1 MKTLP
6 KLLIS
11 GAIIVAAIAVVAWR
25 YWDYLAN
32 PWTRDGQVRAQVVQ
46 IAPRVSGPIVQLPIA
61 DNQQVQAG
69 DLLFAIDPRVY
80 NAQLAQAQA
89 RLDQT
94 QDDIAALQQSVEAA
108 RAAVDLADA
117 AIAQVN
123 ASLDGLQAV
132 VTETTTEA
140 ARMEALLQG
149 GNVAQRTY
157 DEATADRDVAQA
169 NLAEAQDRL
178 LQANAQKVEAQAA
191 LAEAIAELGA
201 PGDDNPRLRAA
212 QAALQEA
219 QLNLEFTEVEA
230 PVDGYVTNL
239 TLQIG
244 TQAVA
249 DQPALALIN
258 SDSFWVH
265 GFFRETV
272 VAEIRAGN
280 RAIVTL
286 MSYPDRPLEGRVE
299 SIGWGISRQD
309 GSTGYNLL
317 PDISPSF
324 EWIRLAQRIPVRI
337 ELTDLPDDID
347 LRVGTTASVLVVTGT
362 TAGDDPT
369 TPVAAVP
376 TFLQ

>member
-1 MKTLP
+1 MKTLL
-6 KLLIS
+6 KALIS
-11 GAIIVAAIAVVAWR
+11 GAIILAAIAVVAWR

-61 DNQQVQAG
+61 DNQRIEAG
-69 DLLFAIDPRVY
+69 DLLFQIDPRVY

-89 RLDQT
+89 GLDQT
-94 QDDIAALQQSVEAA
+94 QDEIAALQQQIEEA

-123 ASLDGLQAV
+123 ASLDGLQAR
-132 VTETTTEA
+132 VTETATEA
-140 ARMEALLQG
+140 GRVQTLLQD

-157 DEATADRDVAQA
+157 DEAAADADVAQS

-178 LQANAQKVEAQAA
+178 LQANAQKAEAQAA
-191 LAEAIAELGA
+191 LAAVIADLGT

-219 QLNLEFTEVEA
+219 QLNLEFTRVEA
-230 PVDGYVTNL
+230 PVSGYVTNL

-244 TQAVA
+244 SQAVA
-249 DQPALALIN
+249 DQPSLALIN

-272 VAEIRAGN
+272 VAEIQPGN

-286 MSYPDRPLEGRVE
+286 MSYPGRPLEGRVD

-309 GSTGYNLL
+309 GSTGYDLL

-324 EWIRLAQRIPVRI
+324 DWIRLAQRVPVRV
-337 ELTDLPDDID
+337 ELTDVPDDVT
-347 LRVGTTASVLVVTGT
+347 LRVGTTASVLVMTGT
-362 TAGDDPT
+362 TAGEETDS
-369 TPVAAVP
+369 VAAAP
-376 TFLQ
+376 AFLQ

>member
-1 MKTLP
+1 MKTLL
-6 KLLIS
+6 KALIS
-11 GAIIVAAIAVVAWR
+11 GAIILAAIAVVAWR

-46 IAPRVSGPIVQLPIA
+46 IAPRVSGPIVRLPIK
-61 DNQQVQAG
+61 DNQQVQVG
-69 DLLFAIDPRVY
+69 DLLFQIDPRVY
-80 NAQLAQAQA
+80 EAQLVQAQA

-94 QDDIAALQQSVEAA
+94 HDDIAALQQSVEEA

-123 ASLDGLQAV
+123 ASLEGLQAV

-140 ARMEALLQG
+140 ARMEALLQD

-157 DEATADRDVAQA
+157 DEATADSDVAQA

-219 QLNLEFTEVEA
+219 QLNLDFTRVEA

-244 TQAVA
+244 SQAVA
-249 DQPALALIN
+249 DQSALALIN

-272 VAEIRAGN
+272 VADIRPGN

-286 MSYPDRPLEGRVE
+286 MSYPGQPLEGRVE

-309 GSTGYNLL
+309 GSTGHDLL

-337 ELTDLPDDID
+337 ELADVPDDIA
-347 LRVGTTASVLVVTGT
+347 LRVGTTASVLVMTGT
-362 TAGDDPT
+362 TAGEDA
-369 TPVAAVP
+369 TPVAAAP